1 MRCRHSRIFSNSPEP
16 ARQRGI
22 VSIILI
28 AILPAVAAA
37 QSLEQRVTQVD
48 SGRVHLSY
56 PARPGVCGNDH
67 GFSGTPDDD
76 WQGTCEREPVRASLE
91 IRGHR
96 VTRVRAHVGG
106 KWNETSSAVDL
117 GTVRPQEAASYF
129 LSLAEQVDG
138 PGGDALLAAALADSA
153 VIWPALLRV
162 ARSPR
167 LPAETRRSAVFWL
180 SQAAGK
186 AVAPALDSI
195 ASDPR
200 GDREI
205 RKQAVF
211 ALSQRAAN
219 ESVPALIQIA
229 RVNPDPEIRRTA
241 LFWLGQS
248 EDPRAL
254 ALFEEIL
261 R

>member
-1 MRCRHSRIFSNSPEP
+1 VRCRHYRIFWNSPEP
-16 ARQRGI
+16 ARRRGI
-22 VSIILI
+22 VSIVLL
-28 AILPAVAAA
+28 ALLPAVAAA
-37 QSLEQRVTQVD
+37 QSLEQRITQVG

-56 PARPGVCGNDH
+56 PARPGVCGNDRR
-67 GFSGTPDDD
+67 FSGTPDDE
-76 WQGTCEREPVRASLE
+76 WQATCEREPVRVSLE
-91 IRGHR
+91 IRDHR
-96 VTRVRAHVGG
+96 VTRVRAHLGG
-106 KWNETSSAVDL
+106 KWKTSSAVDL
-117 GTVRPQEAASYF
+117 GTVRPQEAAAYF

-195 ASDPR
+195 ASDTR

-211 ALSQRAAN
+211 ALSQREAN

>member
-1 MRCRHSRIFSNSPEP
+1 VRCRRSRIFSNSPEP
-16 ARQRGI
+16 ATRRI
-22 VSIILI
+22 VSVVLL

-37 QSLEQRVTQVD
+37 QSLKQRIIRVG

-67 GFSGTPDDD
+67 GLSGTRDDD
-76 WQGTCEREPVRASLE
+76 WQETCEREPVRASLE
-91 IRGHR
+91 LRDHR
-96 VTRVRAHVGG
+96 VTRVWAHLGG
-106 KWNETSSAVDL
+106 KWKETGSAVDL
-117 GTVRPQEAASYF
+117 GTVRAQEAAAYF
-129 LSLAEQVDG
+129 LSLAERTDG

-167 LPAETRRSAVFWL
+167 LPVETRRSAIFWL

-195 ASDPR
+195 ASDSR

-219 ESVPALIQIA
+219 ESVPALIRIA
-229 RVNPDPEIRRTA
+229 RANPDPEVRRTA